1 MKHFIKLA
9 LALFVAL
16 FMTACGNSPP
26 STAVDYTKAISA
38 GNFDAAIAM
47 MDPTML
53 VMGQEKAKA
62 AFGMQKAMFDTMG
75 GVSGVS
81 VENEKI
87 EGEIA
92 QVTLKVQFGNGTS
105 DNQLV
110 VLKKI
115 DGKWK
120 VSGEM

>member
-1 MKHFIKLA
+1 
-9 LALFVAL
+9 
-16 FMTACGNSPP
+16 
-26 STAVDYTKAISA
+26 
-38 GNFDAAIAM
+38 
-47 MDPTML
+47 
-53 VMGQEKAKA
+53 
-62 AFGMQKAMFDTMG
+62 MG